1 MDHTLKTDLAL
12 FAVAFIACAF
22 LLVRALG
29 ADTSFADI
37 LGTVLGVH

>member
-1 MDHTLKTDLAL
+1 MRHTLKTDLAL

-22 LLVRALG
+22 QLARALR

-37 LGTVLGVH
+37 LGAVPGVH

>member
-12 FAVAFIACAF
+12 FAAAFIACAF
-22 LLVRALG
+22 LLARALR

-37 LGTVLGVH
+37 LGAALGFR